1 MKQIQL
7 HEIPDSTEHPIEL
20 PNEPPTNPPIQWIIK
35 PPTKPP
41 TEPPT
46 EHFTCLTG
54 EQECIPILF
63 KCDGVV
69 ADCAD
74 GSDESFNLCGKLLL
88 FLKTNHF
95 FNVLTVYY

>member
-7 HEIPDSTEHPIEL
+7 HEIPDSTKHPT
-20 PNEPPTNPPIQWIIK
+20 EPPTQ
-35 PPTKPP
+35 
-41 TEPPT
+41 PPT

-54 EQECIPILF
+54 EQEYIPILF

-88 FLKTNHF
+88 FLMTNHF
-95 FNVLTVYY
+95 FNVLFHTIYY

>member
-7 HEIPDSTEHPIEL
+7 HEIPDPTELPIEPL
-20 PNEPPTNPPIQWIIK
+20 TNPPIQWIIK

-41 TEPPT
+41 TE
-46 EHFTCLTG
+46 HFTCLTG
-54 EQECIPILF
+54 EQEYIPILF

-88 FLKTNHF
+88 FLMTNHF
-95 FNVLTVYY
+95 FNVLTIYY